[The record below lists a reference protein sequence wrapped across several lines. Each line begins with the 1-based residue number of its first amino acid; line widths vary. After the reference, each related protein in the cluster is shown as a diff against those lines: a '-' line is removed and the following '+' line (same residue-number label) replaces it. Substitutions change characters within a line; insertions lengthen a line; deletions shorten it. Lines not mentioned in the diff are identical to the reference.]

1 MRSLTLGSVRPA
13 DGARRAGKVVL
24 RRFGGLALVMAMD
37 RILLLSPSARMMR
50 IHHGAENLCDN
61 IGRGRNCMDIIARQK
76 GIASI
81 NDPRRGM
88 HGNAVAPV
96 ESTRGEKDVFV
107 TPLEG
112 RPIEVTPESGGEP
125 TVRDIMTS
133 DVRSCRADRSLVCAG
148 TAMHRGDCRFL
159 PVVTR
164 TGKVVGVITDGDIC
178 EIGTA
183 DYRPLREILVSE
195 AMSTEV
201 FTCRPE
207 DRIAQVLETMKK
219 RRVRHLPVVGPEGRL
234 LGVVSLTDV
243 ILRVEENGQDALK
256 SLRPGIAEVL
266 RVVSQKERGVRN
278 VQSNAFRE
286 D

>member
-1 MRSLTLGSVRPA
+1 
-13 DGARRAGKVVL
+13 
-24 RRFGGLALVMAMD
+24 
-37 RILLLSPSARMMR
+37 
-50 IHHGAENLCDN
+50 
-61 IGRGRNCMDIIARQK
+61 MDITRQK

-96 ESTRGEKDVFV
+96 ESTRGAKDVFV

-112 RPIEVTPESGGEP
+112 RSHEVAPSTGGEP

-133 DVRSCRADRSLVCAG
+133 DVRSCRPDRSLVCAG

-159 PVVTR
+159 PIVTK
-164 TGKVVGVITDGDIC
+164 TGKLVGVITDGDIC
-178 EIGTA
+178 EIGTT

-195 AMSTEV
+195 AMNSKV

-207 DRIAQVLETMKK
+207 DRIPQILETMKR

-234 LGVVSLTDV
+234 VGVVSLTDV
-243 ILRVEENGQDALK
+243 ILRVEEDEGDALK
-256 SLRPGIAEVL
+256 SLRPRIAEVL